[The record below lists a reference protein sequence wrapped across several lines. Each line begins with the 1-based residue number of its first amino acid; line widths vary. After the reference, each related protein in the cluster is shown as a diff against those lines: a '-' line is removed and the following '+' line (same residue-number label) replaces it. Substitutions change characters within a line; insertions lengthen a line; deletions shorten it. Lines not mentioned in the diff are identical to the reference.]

1 MCCSLQHIPYHS
13 TTVSYILLC
22 LLTLKLWW
30 YFLVGSNTNPFQC
43 QLAPQYCLEILLSPF
58 SSLSVSSWYPV
69 QHQFTLF
76 KLLVPA
82 TTPSFLAGDLASKST
97 EKLCQLLIRNQRDC
111 FLLESSLQFS
121 FHVLL
126 GKLTLSYP
134 FQFCVFTLSLSPAPY
149 FYNWILQF
157 ASFFKWPK
165 EQANKTTTTSA
176 ITSTTHSCSGNP
188 LRGFIVHTNLCKIMH
203 EQSYQL

>member
-1 MCCSLQHIPYHS
+1 MPWFHCDHLYLKRQSQEKQQVSVLSSVPSFFSLMEKRQWSRCAVLCSTFH
-13 TTVSYILLC
+13 TTQPLS
-22 LLTLKLWW
+22 LTFYFVFLRWNWW

-82 TTPSFLAGDLASKST
+82 TTPSFLAGYLASKST

-126 GKLTLSYP
+126 LGKLTLSYP

-149 FYNWILQF
+149 FYN
-157 ASFFKWPK
+157 
-165 EQANKTTTTSA
+165 
-176 ITSTTHSCSGNP
+176 
-188 LRGFIVHTNLCKIMH
+188 
-203 EQSYQL
+203 